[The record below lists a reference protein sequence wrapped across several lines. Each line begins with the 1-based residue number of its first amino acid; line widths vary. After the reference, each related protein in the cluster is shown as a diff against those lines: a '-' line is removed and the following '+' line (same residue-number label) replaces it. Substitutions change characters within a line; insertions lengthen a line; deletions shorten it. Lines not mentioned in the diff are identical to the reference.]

1 MIRHHLSDALLM
13 GYSAGQLPE
22 AFNLVV
28 ASHIS
33 MCDECRARLES
44 FDAVGGALLE
54 SAVDD
59 LPQAEPGI
67 AADSLAATM
76 ARIRAGDTVS
86 RDAKPTSRR
95 RGLFPE
101 PLAQYVGGDLDAVR
115 WTPVGRGVRQ
125 AILPT
130 ERNASARLLYIPAGA
145 GVPDHG
151 HRGTELTLVL
161 QGAFSDA
168 ADRFGPGDIEIAT
181 EIDEHSPVAESGV
194 DCICLAATDAP
205 LRFNS
210 LLPRMLQPL
219 LRI

>member
-28 ASHIS
+28 ASHVS

-54 SAVDD
+54 AAVDD
-59 LPQAEPGI
+59 LPQTESVLSAE
-67 AADSLAATM
+67 SLAVTM
-76 ARIRAGDTVS
+76 ARIRAGGGIS
-86 RDAKPTSRR
+86 REAKPKTHRR
-95 RGLFPE
+95 SVFPE
-101 PLAQYVGGDLDAVR
+101 PLAQYVGGDLDAVS
-115 WTPVGRGVRQ
+115 WTPVGGGVRQ

-130 ERNASARLLYIPAGA
+130 DRSASARLLYIPAGA

-161 QGAFSDA
+161 QGAFSDST
-168 ADRFGPGDIEIAT
+168 DRFGPGDIEIAT
-181 EIDEHSPVAESGV
+181 EADEHSPVAELGV

-205 LRFNS
+205 LRFNT
-210 LLPRMLQPL
+210 LLPRLLQPL